1 MENTVTKKNINKNWL
16 EMIILISLFNFLFL
30 GSEYLFDNMIAKVAN
45 PSKVVIAQSYVL
57 GASVVGFV
65 LYPIIKKILDNK
77 TGIKNTKN
85 IAVSLAIVLG
95 CFCVWKF
102 SHSDSYNVILMC
114 GCLLFI
120 ILGAFGST
128 VFYFTAINYGNSKYL
143 GKTIGFAYGF
153 GLLIQFVSNNLIKS
167 NNLESVS
174 IVVLW
179 VAAIIIVQKISGK
192 SNSDDRCDNAVKE
205 KGGLKNNYAM
215 VILLIAIVVLMANV
229 FTTLDNVVTLFHADG
244 TFDVGQYPRLFL
256 AVSGIVAGILF
267 DIKKGRFMYIIM
279 YCITLLST
287 ICILTIVSG
296 GAFLTGLLV
305 FYLSAGFFAVFFT
318 TAFVKISLKMENTRL
333 WAGMGRAV
341 NNLMAVL
348 MGSWSLKLYS
358 TENVLLI
365 TVLSLVLFVAISVLI
380 FLYTMKNIQINRAE
394 IIENNWDNLT
404 NSEKEINSTNETDK
418 LQMFS
423 ENFSLTK
430 REKEVLEA
438 LLNSDDSVQNIAAG
452 LYISRA
458 ALYRHIS
465 NINKKTDT
473 NSRVGLIKFYYTW
486 TENTI

>member
-1 MENTVTKKNINKNWL
+1 
-16 EMIILISLFNFLFL
+16 
-30 GSEYLFDNMIAKVAN
+30 MIAKVAN

-205 KGGLKNNYAM
+205 KGGLKNNYVM

-267 DIKKGRFMYIIM
+267 RHKKRQIHVHNNVLHNSFVNNMYFDNCIPAGRF
-279 YCITLLST
+279 
-287 ICILTIVSG
+287 
-296 GAFLTGLLV
+296 
-305 FYLSAGFFAVFFT
+305 
-318 TAFVKISLKMENTRL
+318 
-333 WAGMGRAV
+333 
-341 NNLMAVL
+341 
-348 MGSWSLKLYS
+348 
-358 TENVLLI
+358 
-365 TVLSLVLFVAISVLI
+365 
-380 FLYTMKNIQINRAE
+380 
-394 IIENNWDNLT
+394 
-404 NSEKEINSTNETDK
+404 
-418 LQMFS
+418 
-423 ENFSLTK
+423 
-430 REKEVLEA
+430 
-438 LLNSDDSVQNIAAG
+438 
-452 LYISRA
+452 
-458 ALYRHIS
+458 
-465 NINKKTDT
+465 
-473 NSRVGLIKFYYTW
+473 
-486 TENTI
+486 